1 MKKEPWQIKLLLRL
15 KRSAGSESKGTL
27 GPVKS
32 RLALALFATTCLLL
46 AGLGV
51 LLVSRVNQQADA
63 PAVAQTPDSPFR
75 GGSMPA
81 GVHAPDFS
89 LTDQN
94 GKPVSMAEYRG
105 KNVVV
110 TYLYTHCKETCPIQA
125 AMIRGALD
133 DLGHDIP
140 ALALSV
146 DPFRDTK
153 ASARAFLARAKMSG
167 RMRFVLGTRRQ
178 LQPLYRGFA
187 IQPQLR
193 DSEHQAYIT
202 LVDRR
207 GFQRVAVALNQTS
220 PEDLAHDMKVL
231 EKQS

>member
-1 MKKEPWQIKLLLRL
+1 M
-15 KRSAGSESKGTL
+15 T
-27 GPVKS
+27 S

-51 LLVSRVNQQADA
+51 FLVSRINAQSDE
-63 PAVAQTPDSPFR
+63 PAVVHSDDSPFR
-75 GGSMPA
+75 GGSMPS
-81 GVHAPDFS
+81 GVRAPEFT

-105 KNVVV
+105 RPVVV
-110 TYLYTHCKETCPIQA
+110 TYLYTHCKETCPLQA
-125 AMIRGALD
+125 QMIRGALD

-140 ALALSV
+140 ALAVSV
-146 DPFRDTK
+146 DPFRDTP
-153 ASARAFLARAKMSG
+153 ASARAFNRTAKMTG
-167 RMRFVLGTRRQ
+167 RMRWVLGTRRQ
-178 LQPLYRGFA
+178 LQPLYRAFA

-202 LVDRR
+202 LVDQK
-207 GFQRVAVALNQTS
+207 GFQRVAVPVNQTS
-220 PEDLAHDMKVL
+220 PEDLAYDMKVL

>member
-1 MKKEPWQIKLLLRL
+1 M
-15 KRSAGSESKGTL
+15 S
-27 GPVKS
+27 S

-51 LLVSRVNQQADA
+51 LLVSRINAQTDA
-63 PAVAQTPDSPFR
+63 PPVVQSAKSPFR
-75 GGSMPA
+75 GGTMPP
-81 GVHAPDFS
+81 GVRAPQFR

-94 GKPVSMAEYRG
+94 AKPVSMAEYKGRP
-105 KNVVV
+105 VVV

-125 AMIRGALD
+125 QMIRGALD

-140 ALALSV
+140 ALAISV
-146 DPFRDTK
+146 DPFRDTP
-153 ASARAFLARAKMSG
+153 ASAKAFNRKAKMTG
-167 RMRFVLGTRRQ
+167 RLRWVLGTRRE

-202 LVDRR
+202 LVDRQ
-207 GFQRVAVALNQTS
+207 GFQRVAVPINQTS
-220 PEDLAHDMKVL
+220 PEDLAYDMKVL
-231 EKQS
+231 EKAR